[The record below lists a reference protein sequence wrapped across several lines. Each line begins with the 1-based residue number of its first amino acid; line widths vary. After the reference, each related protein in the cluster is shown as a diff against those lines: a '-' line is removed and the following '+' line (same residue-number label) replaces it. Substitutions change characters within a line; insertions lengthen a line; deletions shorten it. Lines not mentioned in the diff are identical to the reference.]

1 MDSWMYGWIQ
11 ATIVLAVVVG
21 LHVPLGDYM
30 AKALEGGR
38 HFRAERVL
46 YRLCGVNPDGEQDW
60 RHYLLALLVF
70 SAMSIAALFALFTL
84 QGRLPW
90 SLGHGG
96 MPWRLAL
103 NTAVSF
109 TTNTSWQNYAGES
122 TTGHLAVM
130 AGLGTQAFASAAVG
144 ICAALALIRGLVRRG
159 THELGNFWVDLIRGV
174 FRVLIPLS
182 IVFGLILIGLGVEQS
197 LTGAHTVTTVAGG
210 GQTLIGGP
218 VGSWE
223 PLKLMSGDGGGFFN
237 ANSAHPFENPSAWTN
252 TIEIVLMLL
261 IPTAFIR
268 TYGRMIG
275 SLRQSWTLLA
285 VAGILFCL
293 LLAAANLAQSAHNGT
308 VTAAVGAQTE
318 GTETRFGVPASTLFG
333 VSATGSADGAANAS
347 YDSFSGLG
355 GGVLMSAMMLGEI
368 APGGTGSGLY
378 GLLMAVMVAVFIG
391 GLMVGRTPEYLRK
404 RIGFGEMRYVVL
416 YALVAP
422 IAVLICSA
430 VAVALP
436 AGRSSMGNTGPHGFS
451 ELVYAYTSNVN
462 SNGSAMAGFNGATD
476 FHNLLM
482 SAAMLVG
489 RYLPMVFLLALAGR
503 FSRQKP
509 GVVTV
514 GTLRAQGVNFVVLAT
529 GAALILALLNFLPA
543 LSLGPLAEGF

>member
-1 MDSWMYGWIQ
+1 MAAWIQ
-11 ATIVLAVVVG
+11 ASLVLAVVVG

-30 AKALEGGR
+30 ARALDGGR
-38 HFRAERVL
+38 HLRAEKAL
-46 YRLCGVNPDGEQDW
+46 YRVCGVDPDKEQNW
-60 RHYLLALLVF
+60 RHYLVALLAF

-103 NTAVSF
+103 HTAVSF

-159 THELGNFWVDLIRGV
+159 TDELGNFWVDLIRTV
-174 FRVLIPLS
+174 FRVLVPLAVLS
-182 IVFGLILIGLGVEQS
+182 GLVLIGLGVEQS
-197 LTGAHTVTTVAGG
+197 LAGSHTVTTAAGG
-210 GQTLIGGP
+210 TQTLIGGP

-223 PLKLMSGDGGGFFN
+223 PLKLFSGDGGGVFN

-285 VAGILFCL
+285 VVGILFGL
-293 LLAAANLAQSAHNGT
+293 LLIAANLAQSAHNGT
-308 VTAAVGAQTE
+308 VAAAVGSQTE
-318 GTETRFGVPASTLFG
+318 GTETRFGVPGSTLFG
-333 VSATGSADGAANAS
+333 ISATASADGAANAS
-347 YDSFSGLG
+347 YDSFSSLG
-355 GGVLMSAMMLGEI
+355 GGVLMAAMMLGEI

-378 GLLMAVMVAVFIG
+378 GLLMAVMVAVFVG

-404 RIGFGEMRYVVL
+404 RIGYGEMRYVVL

-422 IAVLICSA
+422 TAILVCSA
-430 VAVALP
+430 IAVALP
-436 AGRSSMGNTGPHGFS
+436 GGRTSMGNAGPHGLS
-451 ELVYAYTSNVN
+451 ELIYAYTSNTN

-482 SAAMLVG
+482 VAAMLIG
-489 RYLPMVFLLALAGR
+489 RYLPIAFLLALAGR
-503 FSRQKP
+503 LARQQP
-509 GVVTV
+509 SVETV
-514 GTLRAQGVNFVVLAT
+514 GTLRAHGLNFIVLAT

-543 LSLGPLAEGF
+543 LSLGPLAEGLQ